1 MREGVAKEAKTPEQR
16 RVRRSR
22 WIAIAGGLLIIGF
35 ISSFAYFG
43 LRYFRDSSYQD
54 ERAFRVLGHVVGQ
67 FGNLQNAI
75 AGAVQL
81 AGCLQKPGYVERLAL
96 RGDVKFA
103 LGEDAER
110 LWANASPKAFRID
123 PTSVDRTFS
132 VATRRDASQGC
143 DVVLSGPLS
152 DQIPIFINQTLF
164 DQVAIASDDGTVLA
178 RVNRDRDQSQQVQLH
193 SVAGTDLFGGNVAV
207 LLRRAAAS
215 ELQASTLEKAK
226 EAPAQNIPSTP
237 GTAIV
242 YSHEVGGQ
250 AFRVFVLP
258 FEPAQETDIGD
269 RRVTRLYLVG
279 LLRQNVLHSMSEALG
294 SGGALFITLGVLL
307 GVLSWP
313 FMSLRFASVQ
323 EAIGPTQLIAIL
335 LALLL
340 IPAVVATTGFSIWTR
355 HKLMLWSDQHAE
367 IYAYRVEQALIREM
381 DSSLHVLESLAKQM
395 AQNQSF
401 VDAHFLMGTTGKG
414 SEAACVMPHE
424 CKRVLERPRPPG
436 LPPEVPEDWS
446 PIRSAA
452 PLNAEGKS
460 SGLTLSFYRGDP
472 PGDELDLRDRE
483 YYLAIKAGEEWRP
496 GALWHETQPNAEHR
510 FVAQRLFNRSDAA
523 RALQLAVPIDAANE
537 RKGLFTGDTR
547 VYGLSTSL
555 RPPLLRFAI
564 FDHRSGALVFHT
576 HDERSLAENLIV
588 ETEGNASLVEA
599 MQKRASTWSRFR
611 IQFADHFTGR
621 YMGAAHRFYHRAIP
635 GTPWGL
641 VVLYETDS
649 LNTIVLQTA
658 VATLATYF
666 AIIAIAALLL
676 GLLVILLRQRADVE
690 ILRWIWP
697 KWSSRDHYRLIRLV
711 GTCVLTLLAVI
722 ALGRLNDVGGL
733 RLMLFAML
741 LIAIF
746 AVAIA
751 ARTLP
756 ALASKFRPRGPSFV
770 TYKRSYV
777 QSLFV
782 VLCLISAVPVIGI
795 AIGYHDTSVH
805 AFIRDELFNA
815 AIDEEHRRRTMLRDD
830 RGFNA
835 TTEVNVD
842 RAVQLS
848 RTLQVP
854 GYRYAAI
861 GDMKQPSW
869 LLTDPLPSPWLFE
882 CGPPLLDQYRN
893 WIWSLSTARQ
903 VQRPI
908 ASNVGVEPSLEERLA
923 KLRSGECPPLAVRAR
938 RRSDDGI
945 RVSVALPLEPIKKP
959 AGQDLSAIGLCP
971 TDKAPTS
978 LCRDPELRT
987 VYAASSAFVLGAVTL
1002 GGALL
1007 VLLLSAHVARRLFG
1021 VRIPFAGRFVPSAAD
1036 ESSTSALLDAEL
1048 ELVRLKNT
1056 DGFQLTSKDE
1066 ADWRASK
1073 CEPIYRQMWEALGH
1087 AHDQQL
1093 LLLHLAHG
1101 RYANPENQL
1110 VIEQLLQRGYIT
1122 LAPWPRIIEPGFAE
1136 FIRRV
1141 HPSDALDEL
1150 RFEASHTPWSQW
1162 RTPIL
1167 VLVIIIA
1174 ALLMWL
1180 AGSAMH
1186 ILVGVLGGVATLF
1199 GSITQVTSFIHRD
1212 KPK

>member
-1 MREGVAKEAKTPEQR
+1 MREGDGKEAKTPEQK
-16 RVRRSR
+16 RVRRNR
-22 WIAIAGGLLIIGF
+22 WIAIAGGVF
-35 ISSFAYFG
+35 IVSFLSSFAYFG
-43 LRYFRDSSYQD
+43 LQYFRDSSYQD
-54 ERAFRVLGHVVGQ
+54 ERAFRVLGHIVGQ

-81 AGCLQKPGYVERLAL
+81 AGCLQKPDYVERLAL
-96 RGDVKFA
+96 RGNVKFA
-103 LGEDAER
+103 LGQDAKR
-110 LWANASPKAFRID
+110 LWADASPTAFRID

-132 VATRRDASQGC
+132 VTARKAASQGC
-143 DVVLSGPLS
+143 DIVLSGPLS
-152 DQIPIFINQTLF
+152 DQIPIFLNQTLF

-178 RVNRDRDQSQQVQLH
+178 RVNRGHDQSQLVQLH
-193 SVAGTDLFGGNVAV
+193 SVAATDLFGGNVAI

-215 ELQASTLEKAK
+215 ELPITTKKDEQ
-226 EAPAQNIPSTP
+226 APAQSVPDIP

-250 AFRVFVLP
+250 SFRVFVLP
-258 FEPAQETDIGD
+258 FEPAQETDIGA
-269 RRVTRLYLVG
+269 RRVTRLYLIG
-279 LLRQNVLHSMSEALG
+279 LMRQNVLYSMSEALG

-307 GVLSWP
+307 AVLSWP
-313 FMSLRFASVQ
+313 FISLRFASVQ

-367 IYAYRVEQALIREM
+367 IYARRVEQALIHEM
-381 DSSLHVLESLAKQM
+381 DSSLHVLESLAQQM
-395 AQNQSF
+395 AGNTQF
-401 VDAHFLMGTTGKG
+401 VNADFLMGTTG
-414 SEAACVMPHE
+414 EAACVPPHRCE
-424 CKRVLERPRPPG
+424 QVLELPRPPWI
-436 LPPEVPEDWS
+436 PDEVPKDWS

-452 PLNAEGKS
+452 PLNAEGRS
-460 SGLTLSFYRGDP
+460 SGLALSFYRGDP
-472 PGDELDLRDRE
+472 PGGELDLRDRE
-483 YYLAIKAGEEWRP
+483 YYLAIKAGEEWLP
-496 GALWHETQPNAEHR
+496 GALWHETPDTHR

-523 RALQLAVPIDAANE
+523 RALQLAVPIDAAGE

-547 VYGLSTSL
+547 VYGLSASL

-564 FDHRSGALVFHT
+564 VDHRSGALVFHT

-588 ETEGNASLVEA
+588 ETEANPSLIDA
-599 MQKRASTWSRFR
+599 MQKRASTWSQFR
-611 IQFADHFTGR
+611 IQYRDHFNGR

-666 AIIAIAALLL
+666 VFIAIAALLL
-676 GLLVILLRQRADVE
+676 GLLVILLRQRVDIE
-690 ILRWIWP
+690 LLKWIWP
-697 KWSSRDHYRLIRLV
+697 KWSSREHYRIIRIAGTGVLV
-711 GTCVLTLLAVI
+711 VLAVI
-722 ALGRLNDVGGL
+722 ALGRVHDVNWL
-733 RLMLFAML
+733 RLIPFALILIALFA
-741 LIAIF
+741 A
-746 AVAIA
+746 AIA
-751 ARTLP
+751 ARTVP
-756 ALASKFRPRGPSFV
+756 ALANKLRPPRGPSFI

-777 QSLFV
+777 QSMFV
-782 VLCLISAVPVIGI
+782 VLCLISAVPVIAI

-815 AIDEEHRRRTMLRDD
+815 AIDEEHRRRTLLRDD

-835 TTEVNVD
+835 TSEVNLD

-848 RTLQVP
+848 RALHVP
-854 GYRYAAI
+854 GYEYAALP
-861 GDMKQPSW
+861 GMKQPSW
-869 LLTDPLPSPWLFE
+869 LLTDALPSPWLFE
-882 CGPPLLDQYRN
+882 CGPPLLDQYRS

-908 ASNVGVEPSLEERLA
+908 ASNARRPGEEPPLEERQA
-923 KLRSGECPPLAVRAR
+923 TNDANGCPTLAVRAR

-945 RVSVALPLEPIKKP
+945 RVSVALPLKPNGEPI
-959 AGQDLSAIGLCP
+959 GEIGLCP
-971 TDKAPTS
+971 DDRAPTS

-987 VYAASSAFVLGAVTL
+987 LYETSGAFVLGAAIL
-1002 GGALL
+1002 GGGLL

-1021 VRIPFAGRFVPSAAD
+1021 VRIPFAGRFVPSTAD
-1036 ESSTSALLDAEL
+1036 ESSASALLDAEL
-1048 ELVRLKNT
+1048 ELVKLKNT
-1056 DGFQLTSKDE
+1056 EGLQLTSKDE
-1066 ADWRASK
+1066 ADWRASR
-1073 CEPIYRQMWEALGH
+1073 CEPLYRQMWEALGQ

-1150 RFEASHTPWSQW
+1150 RYEASHTPWSQW
-1162 RTPIL
+1162 RTP
-1167 VLVIIIA
+1167 VLIVVIIIA

-1186 ILVGVLGGVATLF
+1186 ILMGVLGGVATLF